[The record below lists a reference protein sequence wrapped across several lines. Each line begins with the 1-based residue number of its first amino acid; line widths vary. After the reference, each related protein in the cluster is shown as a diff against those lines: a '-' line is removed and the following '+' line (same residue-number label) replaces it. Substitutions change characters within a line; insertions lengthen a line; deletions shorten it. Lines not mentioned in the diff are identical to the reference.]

1 MRVKAEILLIMGLLL
16 LVGTVA
22 AADNSFHIP
31 DKEWVV
37 ANGIDQST
45 ITVKVSNTNGTG
57 TYDQAMVKFT
67 VDPLFGTMDPEFVTV
82 DGSGIAD
89 SIFYVNTKSGT
100 AIITAN
106 ITYTDNLHNLVS
118 VELPISQKIDHD
130 IPYIPP
136 NFGHPHEGT
145 IAAEVPF
152 TIAFTDRWG
161 NRIDDRN
168 TNEVHSVQL
177 TVYGPD
183 PNDCGFVEAGYGR
196 VISRSLDSDGLLS
209 VNIKLTSRPG
219 PNNIVVRPQWTTVS
233 IGRMIV
239 AVANGV
245 PYSMIQV
252 YDPPGTPPSL
262 PADGIRKFIIKY
274 VLYDQFGN
282 PTSGQ
287 NVSFNTGIEDKS
299 TNSDGEVWIEFGPSI
314 VIRDTLI
321 TATSVNNLSL
331 TKSNTA
337 RFYNQNA
344 SNFDVG
350 ANPKIMASVDANA
363 NVKSYITAKVI
374 DGNGFPVKNQ
384 FVSFVIKAGSIS
396 YPGGPYNVTAL
407 PYLESSNATTDEY
420 GNAVVLFRSGA
431 FSLNRTDL
439 HYNASATGSCVVSAN
454 WSGIT
459 KDTDPLVWKNYP
471 YLTVTT
477 RVSPQVS
484 CVNVSEPVDVKVLL
498 NGDGFGFTKKPIDV
512 ALVMDRSGSM
522 GTAMGTGT
530 RLTNAKTAAKSFVN
544 QMNNATDRI
553 AVVSYGGYT
562 SGTQTR
568 TDISLSSIFSNV
580 NSAIESLSA
589 SGATESRVALKTSIE
604 LLNASP
610 NPNPKAVQAV
620 VFMTDGN
627 YNWMGNPLGR
637 GTGWPLNA
645 SYSFSTNNLEPNDY
659 RYYDGLGGT
668 LTPFTTSTCD
678 VYSTTVCDQRST
690 TSCDV
695 RSTTICDNY
704 ANRCDVCASGYHE
717 HNNDGKC
724 CPNGGGTCYYPNNR
738 PTWCSVRDCNEWHC
752 NLWQCNLWH
761 CDAFKIEYKC
771 TDGQSTNQNMA
782 NYAKSKN
789 IRIYMIS
796 FASTLDPQAVSD
808 MQYLSESTGGFY
820 RYAPDGNSLNQ
831 IYAEIAGDL
840 KSEAAVNTSMS
851 LDFGTITVNNV
862 QLNGEDVF
870 SYVADSSTSLTNP
883 GSTWI
888 HKFNKTSTIID
899 PYTIDDTSNWTTN
912 KMITFNVG
920 TIRLNETWEANFR
933 LKVLREGNIEIIS
946 PGSTIRFTDANDL
959 ISNLTLPNTSVSACQ
974 VATNV
979 TEKTIVLKNLQP
991 SGDVT
996 HSIPMEWTTIYN
1008 GNSTVTERA
1017 YYSHNN
1023 GPWYPF
1029 YLQTGIAPGTSP
1041 QTASLDV
1048 SASPSGNYWIKV
1060 VAASTS
1066 GDAATVTKIYGP
1078 IPVVGKGI
1086 FIKLE

>member
-1 MRVKAEILLIMGLLL
+1 MRAKAGILLIIGLLL

-22 AADNSFHIP
+22 AADNSFNIP

-45 ITVKVSNTNGTG
+45 ITVKVSNTDGTG
-57 TYDQAMVKFT
+57 MYDQATVKFT
-67 VDPLFGTMDPEFVTV
+67 VDPLFGVMDPEIITV
-82 DGSGIAD
+82 DGSSIAN
-89 SIFYVNTKSGT
+89 STFYVNTKSGT

-106 ITYTDNLHNLVS
+106 ITYTDNSHNLVS
-118 VELPISQKIDHD
+118 VDLPISQKIDHD

-136 NFGHPHEGT
+136 NFGHPYEGT

-152 TIAFTDRWG
+152 TIAFSDRWG

-168 TNEVHSVQL
+168 TNEGHSVQL

-183 PNDCGFVEAGYGR
+183 PNDCGFVEAGYGK

-209 VNIKLTSRPG
+209 VNIKLTSKPG
-219 PNNIVVRPQWTTVS
+219 SNNIVVRPQWTTVS
-233 IGRMIV
+233 FGRTIIS
-239 AVANGV
+239 VANGV
-245 PYSMIQV
+245 PYNMIQV

-299 TNSDGEVWIEFGPSI
+299 TNSDGEVWIEFGPSV
-314 VIRDTLI
+314 VIGDTLI
-321 TATSVNNLSL
+321 TATAVNNLSL

-344 SNFDVG
+344 TNFDVG
-350 ANPKIMASVDANA
+350 ANPKIMASVDANS

-396 YPGGPYNVTAL
+396 YPGGPYNITSL

-420 GNAVVLFRSGA
+420 GNAVVVFRPGA
-431 FSLNRTDL
+431 FNLNRTSL
-439 HYNASATGSCVVSAN
+439 NYSASATGSCVVSAN
-454 WSGIT
+454 WSGNT
-459 KDTDPLVWKNYP
+459 KDTDPIVWKNYP

-522 GTAMGTGT
+522 STAMGTGT
-530 RLTNAKTAAKSFVN
+530 RLSNAKTAAKSFVN

-568 TDISLSSIFSNV
+568 TDISLSSVFSNV
-580 NSAIESLSA
+580 NGAIDSLSA

-645 SYSFSTNNLEPNDY
+645 SYSFSTNTLEPNDY

-690 TSCDV
+690 TNCDV
-695 RSTTICDNY
+695 RSSTVCDT
-704 ANRCDVCASGYHE
+704 CASGYTA
-717 HNNDGKC
+717 
-724 CPNGGGTCYYPNNR
+724 GTGVYTGQCRWTSGSGHDHLYYTPA
-738 PTWCSVRDCNEWHC
+738 TKSSSCSVRHCDQWH
-752 NLWQCNLWH
+752 CNLWH
-761 CDAFKIEYKC
+761 CDAFEIGYKC
-771 TDGQSTNQNMA
+771 TDGESTNQNMA

-808 MQYLSESTGGFY
+808 MQFLSESTGGFY
-820 RYAPDGNSLNQ
+820 RYAPDGNSLTH

-862 QLNGEDVF
+862 QLDGFDVF

-888 HKFNKTSTIID
+888 HKFNKTATIIN
-899 PYTIDDTSNWTTN
+899 PYTVDDTSNWTTN
-912 KMITFNVG
+912 KSLTFNVG
-920 TIRLNETWEANFR
+920 TIKLNETWEANFR

-946 PGSTIRFTDANDL
+946 PGSTISFTDANDL
-959 ISNLTLPNTSVSACQ
+959 ISNLTLPNTSISACQ

-979 TEKTIVLKNLQP
+979 TEKTIKIENLQP
-991 SGDVT
+991 TGEVT
-996 HSIPMEWTTIYN
+996 VSIPMAWTTKYD
-1008 GNSTVTERA
+1008 GNSTITEWV
-1017 YYSHNN
+1017 YYSYNN
-1023 GPWYPF
+1023 GPWYQF
-1029 YLQTGIAPGTSP
+1029 NLKTGISPGTSA
-1041 QTASLDV
+1041 QTASLDI
-1048 SASPSGNYWIKV
+1048 SGYPSGNYWIKV
-1060 VAASTS
+1060 VATSTS
-1066 GDAATVTKIYGP
+1066 GDAASVYKTYGP
-1078 IPVVGKGI
+1078 IPVVGKKN
-1086 FIKLE
+1086 FFKLE